1 MAGTNVSLL
10 NALYN
15 TMENYRRQ
23 MEDWK
28 QKSSDA
34 LALVKEY
41 ERQKAEHEAKGTLQ
55 GQQDAE
61 RVSVW
66 LNDAYGKNGEAAANV
81 IKYTDLYNKAKI
93 EWETAKASL
102 TPAEQNQLDA
112 MQAAEI
118 AQQNAAAK
126 ATADQGDIEKQ
137 KLYMQKNTQYII
149 IGVVV
154 FVLAV
159 AGFLIYKKYSK

>member
-41 ERQKAEHEAKGTLQ
+41 ERQKKEHESKGTLQ

-61 RVSVW
+61 NVSV
-66 LNDAYGKNGEAAANV
+66 LLEAAYGKNGEAATNV
-81 IKYTDLYNKAKI
+81 IKYTDLYNKAKT
-93 EWETAKASL
+93 EWEIAKASL
-102 TPAEQNQLDA
+102 TPAEQAQLAAQQD
-112 MQAAEI
+112 AEI

-126 ATADQGDIEKQ
+126 ATADQSEIEKQ
-137 KLYMQKNTQYII
+137 KLFMQKNTQYII

-154 FVLAV
+154 FVIAV
-159 AGFLIYKKYSK
+159 AGFLIYKKFSK

>member
-41 ERQKAEHEAKGTLQ
+41 ERQKAEHESKGTLQ

-61 RVSVW
+61 AVSVR
-66 LNDAYGKNGEAAANV
+66 LTAAYGKNGEAAQNV

-93 EWETAKASL
+93 EWEMAKASL

-112 MQAAEI
+112 MQEAEI

-159 AGFLIYKKYSK
+159 AGFLIYKKYGK